1 MSGRRE
7 SQFRKLKKKRIGLS
21 LFMIIFVT
29 VIAHLLLAVFVV
41 TFFYHLLVQKV
52 EGGYAHVVHLAR
64 LYENVAEG
72 TETRVKAL
80 LDEEEP
86 YFVLDASGQIIDRNG
101 ENTCILAEPV
111 SALLPDEDAVNEE
124 ERGIRIYPDK
134 EMREL
139 VILREES
146 LPDST
151 SGWLKF
157 ASQGEAAV
165 KEVLSW
171 EGDTKEIP
179 LWISVPMTQSRQFVG
194 KTTAR
199 LFYSDIRN
207 LIIFAVFIAIM
218 IFLVLV
224 IMIINVINNFRH
236 QRKLTEVF
244 FADDLTGAQNRMWM
258 NFKGE
263 QLLKKRKNAGK
274 RFAMLSIVFVNY
286 RNFCVCH
293 SVSEGEEILNRI
305 SMTIAGSLRKQ
316 EICAHYASAS
326 FGVLLRYEAKPDL
339 HLRIEKMLTALE
351 KIDEVHRFP
360 FHVGVDL
367 IEPCVDENGKIVRRR
382 EADMEKFYT
391 NASAA
396 RATLSDGEESGIVYF
411 DDKLVEEQRWIDT
424 VRERQEGALANGEFI
439 VYYQPKY
446 DPATKALRGAEALV
460 RWDSREF
467 GFISPG
473 RFIPIFEKNG
483 FITKIDHY
491 MIEHVAKDQ
500 KAWLDAGYSCV
511 PVSVNVSRAHF
522 IEDDLAEQIRDIVD
536 RAGTPHEL
544 IELEVTESAFFDDK
558 KAMINTINRLKG
570 YGFSVSMDDFG
581 SGYSSLNS
589 LKDMPL
595 DVLKLDAEFFRGD
608 GEDGRGRI
616 VVEEAV
622 NLAKKLNMHT
632 VAEGVEIKEQVDFL
646 ASLGCD
652 MIQGFYFAKPMPA
665 QDYMK
670 RMDQK
675 NDSNDAGMML

>member
-29 VIAHLLLAVFVV
+29 IIAHLLLAGFVV
-41 TFFYHLLVQKV
+41 TFFYHLLIQKV
-52 EGGYAHVVHLAR
+52 EGEYEHVGHMAR
-64 LYENVAEG
+64 LYENVSDGSES
-72 TETRVKAL
+72 RVKAL
-80 LDEEEP
+80 LDEEGP
-86 YFVLDASGQIIDRNG
+86 YFVLDASGTVIDSHG
-101 ENTCILAEPV
+101 ENTCLLAEPV
-111 SALLPDEDAVNEE
+111 TAILPDDVEE
-124 ERGIRIYPDK
+124 NDTGDGIRIYPDR
-134 EMREL
+134 EMHEL
-139 VILREES
+139 SIIQNES
-146 LPDST
+146 MPDSIA
-151 SGWLKF
+151 GWLKLF
-157 ASQGEAAV
+157 SKGEAAV
-165 KEVLSW
+165 KEFFSW

-179 LWISVPMTQSRQFVG
+179 LWVSVPMTRSRQFVG

-199 LFYSDIRN
+199 LYFSDIKN

-244 FADDLTGAQNRMWM
+244 FADDLTGAKNRMWL

-263 QLLKKRKNAGK
+263 QLLKKRKNTGK

-293 SVSEGEEILNRI
+293 SVSEGEEVLNRI
-305 SMTIAGSLRKQ
+305 STTIAEGLRKQ

-326 FGVLLRYEAKPDL
+326 FGVLLQYNAKPDL
-339 HLRIEKMLTALE
+339 QARIEKMIAALE
-351 KIDEVHRFP
+351 KIDEVHKFS

-382 EADMEKFYT
+382 EADMEKFYN

-446 DPATKALRGAEALV
+446 DPATKTLRGAEALV
-460 RWDSREF
+460 RWDSGEF

-483 FITKIDHY
+483 
-491 MIEHVAKDQ
+491 
-500 KAWLDAGYSCV
+500 
-511 PVSVNVSRAHF
+511 
-522 IEDDLAEQIRDIVD
+522 
-536 RAGTPHEL
+536 
-544 IELEVTESAFFDDK
+544 
-558 KAMINTINRLKG
+558 
-570 YGFSVSMDDFG
+570 
-581 SGYSSLNS
+581 
-589 LKDMPL
+589 
-595 DVLKLDAEFFRGD
+595 
-608 GEDGRGRI
+608 
-616 VVEEAV
+616 
-622 NLAKKLNMHT
+622 
-632 VAEGVEIKEQVDFL
+632 
-646 ASLGCD
+646 
-652 MIQGFYFAKPMPA
+652 
-665 QDYMK
+665 
-670 RMDQK
+670 
-675 NDSNDAGMML
+675 